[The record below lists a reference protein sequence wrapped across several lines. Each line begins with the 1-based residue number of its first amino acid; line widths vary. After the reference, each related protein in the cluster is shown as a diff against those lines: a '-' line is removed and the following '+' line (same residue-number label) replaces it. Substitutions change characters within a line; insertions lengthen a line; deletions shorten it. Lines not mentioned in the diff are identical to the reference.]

1 MLTVYDRKM
10 TDYLPTGLATGFRI
24 ISHTEFEPV
33 YVTLYKQLS
42 LKLDFALQL
51 QPLVHSCSLR
61 GSPLLFH
68 LHSKVLK
75 GGPCLRSL
83 VIVL

>member
-1 MLTVYDRKM
+1 MLTVYDRSM
-10 TDYLPTGLATGFRI
+10 TDYLQTGLATGPRTLVI
-24 ISHTEFEPV
+24 LSL
-33 YVTLYKQLS
+33 TLYIYDSVQQLS

-61 GSPLLFH
+61 SSPLLFH
-68 LHSKVLK
+68 LLSKVLK